1 MNGVLAELATQYQQL
16 YLTPGNEAQYREIV
30 LKGKE
35 PKIKSLSHFKTH
47 PEDSLTWEDT
57 PAGKVRI
64 VYLYEREDFEL
75 FLQIMAKKCQSVEI
89 PSTQGAAIIDGV
101 VDWEKIHAHRRNC
114 VLRSLSTGVA
124 LDWAKEFRRFTTDK
138 SNYTDALIVLSC
150 GSYSGVSAKEA
161 GMPEQEWISKS
172 LDIRK
177 YHECTHFIC
186 RRLYPQKIDAVW
198 DEIVADAVGI
208 RAAFGTY
215 FPDLAERFLGIQ
227 NGVYIGG
234 RLENYVAADKD
245 IRERAICCHK
255 IIRRIQELSEAHA
268 SVPPYQFALILE
280 ERKDQWEIGTFGEGR
295 LS

>member
-1 MNGVLAELATQYQQL
+1 MNGVLAKLANQYQQL
-16 YLTPGNEAQYREIV
+16 YLSPGDEAEYREVV

-35 PKIKSLSHFKTH
+35 PEKKDLSHFKTH
-47 PEDSLTWEDT
+47 PGDAMMWEET
-57 PAGKVRI
+57 PAGRVRI
-64 VYLYEREDFEL
+64 VYLYERKDFEL

-124 LDWAKEFRRFTTDK
+124 LDWKEEFRRFTMNK
-138 SNYTDALIVLSC
+138 SNYTDALIVLS
-150 GSYSGVSAKEA
+150 GGPYSGVSAEEA
-161 GMPEQEWISKS
+161 GMREREWIDNSIV
-172 LDIRK
+172 IRK

-208 RAAFGTY
+208 RAAFGAY
-215 FPDLAERFLGIQ
+215 FPNLAERFLGIQ

-234 RLENYVAADKD
+234 RLENYVAADED
-245 IRERAICCHK
+245 IHDRTIYCHEV
-255 IIRRIQELSEAHA
+255 IQRVQKLSEANA
-268 SVPPYQFALILE
+268 SLPPYQFALILE
-280 ERKDQWEIGTFGEGR
+280 ERKDS
-295 LS
+295 L